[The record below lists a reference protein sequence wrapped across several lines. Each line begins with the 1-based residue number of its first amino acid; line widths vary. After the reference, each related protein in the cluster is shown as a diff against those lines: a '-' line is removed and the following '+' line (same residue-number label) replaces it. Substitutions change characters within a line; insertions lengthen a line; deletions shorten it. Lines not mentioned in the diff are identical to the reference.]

1 MTYASAPQSSPCTW
15 SSTFTL
21 GGAAIPVESGTLTVA
36 QTDGNYTF
44 KGILWLADETVV
56 EIRSAVSLVYEP
68 DPEPVILSTVLSATS
83 NLANGINSVTMQL
96 AQDGIYS
103 EMDMTTFQTI
113 WYGEGNYL
121 SIDLYSADGF
131 LHEGTY
137 TANSEGGVIGEG
149 QFGIGYDTTVD
160 WGWGP
165 MKMKDWGTCWWTVAD
180 GTAVAQKILD
190 GTVTVTKKGSKWV
203 IELISGE
210 VKDMIWGKFTG
221 AIDALTDS
229 GNTQPG
235 GDETDY
241 EELSV
246 LLSATSNLG
255 FGTNSFTIN
264 MATEGVSSSFDMNT
278 YQTTYSGTGNYLAL
292 DIYTADGKLYTG
304 TYNANTVGGTIAEG
318 EFGIGYDT
326 EMWGMT
332 MENWGTCWW
341 TVTDGVTSAEK
352 VLDGTLTVE
361 VDGETYT
368 ITIES
373 STVNARYIGNLTL

>member
-1 MTYASAPQSSPCTW
+1 M
-15 SSTFTL
+15 
-21 GGAAIPVESGTLTVA
+21 
-36 QTDGNYTF
+36 
-44 KGILWLADETVV
+44 

-165 MKMKDWGTCWWTVAD
+165 MEMKDWGTCWWTV
-180 GTAVAQKILD
+180 
-190 GTVTVTKKGSKWV
+190 
-203 IELISGE
+203 
-210 VKDMIWGKFTG
+210 
-221 AIDALTDS
+221 
-229 GNTQPG
+229 N
-235 GDETDY
+235 
-241 EELSV
+241 
-246 LLSATSNLG
+246 
-255 FGTNSFTIN
+255 
-264 MATEGVSSSFDMNT
+264 
-278 YQTTYSGTGNYLAL
+278 
-292 DIYTADGKLYTG
+292 
-304 TYNANTVGGTIAEG
+304 
-318 EFGIGYDT
+318 
-326 EMWGMT
+326 
-332 MENWGTCWW
+332 
-341 TVTDGVTSAEK
+341 DGVTSAEK
-352 VLDGTLTVE
+352 ILDGTLTVE